1 MFRIRTLRA
10 QLNLSILLI
19 FLFSFVGSVT
29 INVNNSKLFFKSQL
43 TLLSS
48 NTAQKLSQQLQP
60 LLEND
65 EVQQVKSI
73 IDNTFESVDLK
84 SIIVFDSA
92 QQIIYQRHKESLKKA
107 PQWFVKLFSLQFSKH
122 LEIIRSEWGADNTIE
137 VTSDSDYATRQL
149 WENTLEVAYFTLLVF
164 FIALLSAYLLLEQIY
179 APLQA
184 IATTAKTVRQ
194 HDYVAIKKLPRTIE
208 LRNVVLSMNLM
219 INNIKNTFEELSLAA
234 ELTHKEAYIDPQTNI
249 PNRRAF
255 NDKVDTCLS
264 SSSDYQGFIAL
275 IRLNGLSKINQLY
288 GYQAGDELI
297 NKVIFE
303 VKDTI
308 INKEFFYIFRLSGSE
323 LSFFI
328 DNASVE
334 EVEPLCERLGNKF
347 KKIEAKLHKET
358 AQNVISLGM
367 MEFNPN
373 DEPSKILAILD
384 ELTLNAAEIDLGYRI
399 QYIELKNDSVN
410 QPLKHQKQI
419 LEDILLTPKS
429 SILIKS
435 QKVLPLR
442 DSVTFDYEIFSS
454 FVYDQKELTA
464 TEIFSMANRHHLTAA
479 VDLAIIKNL
488 LFSISDLVINGEIL
502 AISLTHFTFIEKNH
516 ILKIVALLE
525 ASKMSQHFVIQIHE
539 RSAVANLAHAQEM
552 LKLFKKIGCKI
563 CINHFGSRIESL
575 QYLIKIQPD
584 FVKIDQR
591 FIRNINK
598 KLDNS
603 HVVSAFVRMAHG
615 LDIPVIAHCVETNE
629 ELMTLTDLRMD
640 AALGYIIDI
649 PRSNR

>member
-1 MFRIRTLRA
+1 MFRIKTLRT

-48 NTAQKLSQQLQP
+48 HTAQTLSQQLQP

-65 EVQQVKSI
+65 EVKRI
-73 IDNTFESVDLK
+73 KATIDNTFDRVDLK
-84 SIIVFDSA
+84 SIVVFNSA
-92 QQIIYQRHKESLKKA
+92 RQVIYQRHKESSKKA
-107 PQWFVKLFSLQFSKH
+107 PEWFVKLFSLQFNKH
-122 LEIIRSEWGADNTIE
+122 IEIIRSEWGADNTIE
-137 VTSDSDYATRQL
+137 VISDSDYATIQL

-179 APLQA
+179 TPLQA
-184 IATTAKTVRQ
+184 IATTAKIVRQ
-194 HDYVAIKKLPRTIE
+194 HNYAEIKKLPRTIE

-255 NDKVDTCLS
+255 NDKIDTCFS

-275 IRLNGLSKINQLY
+275 IRLNSLSQVNQLY
-288 GYQAGDELI
+288 GYQAGDKLI

-303 VKDTI
+303 VKETI
-308 INKEFFYIFRLSGSE
+308 LNKESFYIFRLSGSE

-334 EVEPLCERLGNKF
+334 EVESICELLGNKF

-358 AQNVISLGM
+358 TQNIISFGM

-373 DEPSKILAILD
+373 DDLSKILTILD
-384 ELTLNAAEIDLGYRI
+384 ELTLNAADVDLGYRI
-399 QYIELKNDSVN
+399 QYIESKNEFVT
-410 QPLKHQKQI
+410 QPLKNQKRI
-419 LEDILLTPKS
+419 LEDILSTPKS

-435 QKVLPLR
+435 QKVLSLTDR
-442 DSVTFDYEIFSS
+442 VTFDYEIFSS
-454 FVYDQKELTA
+454 FVHEEKELSA
-464 TEIFSMANRHHLTAA
+464 TEIFSMASRHHLTAA
-479 VDLAIIKNL
+479 VDQAIIKNL
-488 LFSISDLVINGEIL
+488 LFSISDFVINDEVL
-502 AISLTHFTFIEKNH
+502 AISLTHFTFIEKSH
-516 ILKIVALLE
+516 ILKVIALLK
-525 ASKMSQHFVIQIHE
+525 ASKMCRHFVIQIHE
-539 RSAVANLAHAQEM
+539 RSVVANIVHAKEM

-563 CINHFGSRIESL
+563 CINHFGSSIESL
-575 QYLIKIQPD
+575 QYLIEIQPD
-584 FVKIDQR
+584 FVKIDQH
-591 FIRNINK
+591 FIRHINK

-629 ELMTLTDLRMD
+629 ELITLTDLRMD

-649 PRSNR
+649 PRSNK